1 MKQKNRLNGVKFKM
15 WEYFCIFAVL
25 LLVVIWLL
33 QVVFLQYFY
42 IGAMAKE
49 TLSNARELVRLY
61 KEDELNE
68 ESVRDNAYKNNLS
81 IVITDKNGNVV
92 SASDAMGV
100 MDPSSVIRL
109 NMYGQSIGNLKEA
122 IAQSSHGE
130 VYYRLENSDTKSKIL
145 FYAAFTEE
153 GVEPGGSYIYV
164 MSQIEPIDSVVS
176 VMQVQFVIITIISLV
191 IALSFAYLIALKFS
205 HPLEQLTKS
214 ARELALGNTDVKFK
228 TDEAFGEIAELSN
241 TLNYAA
247 GEITKSNQLRR
258 ELMANVSHDLRT
270 PLTMIKM
277 YAEMIRDISGD
288 NKEKREKNL
297 KIIIDETDRLSL
309 LVNDILDLSKIESS
323 TQSLEITAF
332 DIVQTIKNILER
344 FSVMTEQG
352 YVFAVECPES
362 MMVLGD
368 VSRIQQVLYNLLGN
382 AINYTGEDKKVT
394 IRVSQKAK
402 VARIEIIDTGN
413 GIPKEELA
421 NVWDRYYRAKTHIR
435 SKIGTGLGLSIVKS
449 ILIAHNADFGIEST
463 LGVGSDFW
471 FELKIP
477 DFSGHKKML
486 SANNNTVA
494 DEESNAL
501 SKNQNTKNQ

>member
-1 MKQKNRLNGVKFKM
+1 MKQKAKLKGVKLKM
-15 WEYFCIFAVL
+15 WEYFCMFAIQ

-33 QVVFLQYFY
+33 QVVFLQYYY

-49 TLSNARELVRLY
+49 TLGNARQLVRLY
-61 KEDELNE
+61 KENKLDEE
-68 ESVRDNAYKNNLS
+68 TVRNNAYKNNLS
-81 IVITDKNGNVV
+81 IVITDKNGNVI

-122 IAQSSHGE
+122 IAKSAQGE
-130 VYYRLENSDTKSKIL
+130 VYYRLENDDTKSKVL
-145 FYAAFTEE
+145 FYAAFTQE

-164 MSQIEPIDSVVS
+164 MSQIEPIDSVIS
-176 VMQVQFVIITIISLV
+176 VMQGQFIIITIISLV
-191 IALSFAYLIALKFS
+191 VALTFAYLIALKFS
-205 HPLEQLTKS
+205 RPVEKLTES
-214 ARELALGNTDVKFK
+214 ARELALGNTDVTFK
-228 TDEAFGEIAELSN
+228 TDEAFGEIAELSSA
-241 TLNYAA
+241 LNYAA
-247 GEITKSNQLRR
+247 SEIIKSNQLRR

-323 TQSLEITAF
+323 QDLELENF
-332 DIVQTIKNILER
+332 DICQMIQSILER
-344 FSVMTEQG
+344 FSVMTQQG
-352 YVFAVECPES
+352 YTFSVEAPEALT
-362 MMVLGD
+362 VRGD
-368 VSRIQQVLYNLLGN
+368 VSRIQQVIYNLLGN

-394 IRVSQKAK
+394 IRVTQKEKTAK
-402 VARIEIIDTGN
+402 VEIIDTGN

-421 NVWDRYYRAKTHIR
+421 NVWDRYYRAKTHVR

-463 LGVGSDFW
+463 LGVGSNFW

-477 DFSGHKKML
+477 EFSDHKKML
-486 SANNNTVA
+486 LANNNTVT
-494 DEESNAL
+494 EKESDSL
-501 SKNQNTKNQ
+501 SKNQDT

>member
-1 MKQKNRLNGVKFKM
+1 MKQKAKLKGVKLKM
-15 WEYFCIFAVL
+15 WEYFCMFAIQ

-33 QVVFLQYFY
+33 QVVFLQYYY

-49 TLSNARELVRLY
+49 TLGNARQLVRLY
-61 KEDELNE
+61 KENKLDEE
-68 ESVRDNAYKNNLS
+68 TVRNNAYKNNLS
-81 IVITDKNGNVV
+81 IVITDKNGNVI

-100 MDPSSVIRL
+100 MDHSSVIRL

-122 IAQSSHGE
+122 IAKSAQGE
-130 VYYRLENSDTKSKIL
+130 VYYRLENDDTKSKVL
-145 FYAAFTEE
+145 FYAAFTQE

-164 MSQIEPIDSVVS
+164 MSQIEPIDSVIS
-176 VMQVQFVIITIISLV
+176 VMQGQFIIITIISLV
-191 IALSFAYLIALKFS
+191 VALTFAYLIALKFS
-205 HPLEQLTKS
+205 RPVEKLTES
-214 ARELALGNTDVKFK
+214 ARELALGNTDVTFK
-228 TDEAFGEIAELSN
+228 TDEAFGEIAELSSA
-241 TLNYAA
+241 LNYAA
-247 GEITKSNQLRR
+247 SEIIKSNQLRR

-323 TQSLEITAF
+323 QDLELENF
-332 DIVQTIKNILER
+332 DICQMIQSILER
-344 FSVMTEQG
+344 FSVMTQQG
-352 YVFAVECPES
+352 YTFSVEAPEALT
-362 MMVLGD
+362 VRGD
-368 VSRIQQVLYNLLGN
+368 VSRIQQVIYNLLGN
-382 AINYTGEDKKVT
+382 AINYTGEDKKVM
-394 IRVSQKAK
+394 IRVTRKEKTAK
-402 VARIEIIDTGN
+402 VEIIDTGN

-421 NVWDRYYRAKTHIR
+421 NVWDRYYRAKTHVR

-463 LGVGSDFW
+463 LGVGSNFW

-477 DFSGHKKML
+477 EFSDHKKML
-486 SANNNTVA
+486 LANNNTVT
-494 DEESNAL
+494 EKESDSL
-501 SKNQNTKNQ
+501 SKNQDT

>member
-1 MKQKNRLNGVKFKM
+1 MKQKAKLKGVKLKM
-15 WEYFCIFAVL
+15 WEYFCMFAIQ

-33 QVVFLQYFY
+33 QVVFLQYYY

-49 TLSNARELVRLY
+49 TLGNARQLVRLY
-61 KEDELNE
+61 KENKLDEE
-68 ESVRDNAYKNNLS
+68 TVRNNAYKNNLS
-81 IVITDKNGNVV
+81 IVITDKNGNVI

-122 IAQSSHGE
+122 IAKSAQGE
-130 VYYRLENSDTKSKIL
+130 VYYRLENDDTKSKVL
-145 FYAAFTEE
+145 FYAAFTQE

-164 MSQIEPIDSVVS
+164 MSQIEPIDSVIS
-176 VMQVQFVIITIISLV
+176 VMQGQFIIITIISLV
-191 IALSFAYLIALKFS
+191 VALTFAYLIALKFS
-205 HPLEQLTKS
+205 RPVEKLTES
-214 ARELALGNTDVKFK
+214 ARELALGNTDVTFK
-228 TDEAFGEIAELSN
+228 TDEAFGEIAELSSA
-241 TLNYAA
+241 LNYAA
-247 GEITKSNQLRR
+247 SEIIKSNQLRR

-323 TQSLEITAF
+323 QDLELENF
-332 DIVQTIKNILER
+332 DICQMIQSILER
-344 FSVMTEQG
+344 FSVMTQQG
-352 YVFAVECPES
+352 YTFSVEAPEALT
-362 MMVLGD
+362 VRGD
-368 VSRIQQVLYNLLGN
+368 VSRIQQVIYNLLGN

-394 IRVSQKAK
+394 IRVTRKEKTAK
-402 VARIEIIDTGN
+402 VEIIDTGN

-421 NVWDRYYRAKTHIR
+421 NVWDRYYRAKTHVR

-449 ILIAHNADFGIEST
+449 ILSAHNADFGIEST
-463 LGVGSDFW
+463 LGVESNFW

-477 DFSGHKKML
+477 EFSDHKKML
-486 SANNNTVA
+486 LANNNTVT
-494 DEESNAL
+494 EKESDSL
-501 SKNQNTKNQ
+501 SKNQDT

>member
-1 MKQKNRLNGVKFKM
+1 MKQKAKLKGVKLKM
-15 WEYFCIFAVL
+15 WEYFCMFAIQ

-33 QVVFLQYFY
+33 QVVFLQYYY

-49 TLSNARELVRLY
+49 TLGNARQLVRLY
-61 KEDELNE
+61 KENKLDEE
-68 ESVRDNAYKNNLS
+68 TVRNNAYKNNLS
-81 IVITDKNGNVV
+81 IVITDKNGNVI

-122 IAQSSHGE
+122 IAKSAQGE
-130 VYYRLENSDTKSKIL
+130 VYYRLENDDTKSKVL
-145 FYAAFTEE
+145 FYAAFTQE

-164 MSQIEPIDSVVS
+164 MSQIEPIDSVIS
-176 VMQVQFVIITIISLV
+176 VMQGQFIIITIISLV
-191 IALSFAYLIALKFS
+191 VALTFAYLIALKFS
-205 HPLEQLTKS
+205 RPVEKLTES
-214 ARELALGNTDVKFK
+214 ARELALGNTDVTFK
-228 TDEAFGEIAELSN
+228 TDEAFGEIAELSSA
-241 TLNYAA
+241 LNYAA
-247 GEITKSNQLRR
+247 SEIIKSNQLRR

-323 TQSLEITAF
+323 QDLELENF
-332 DIVQTIKNILER
+332 DICQMIQSILER
-344 FSVMTEQG
+344 FSVMTQQG
-352 YVFAVECPES
+352 YTFSVEAPEALT
-362 MMVLGD
+362 VRGD
-368 VSRIQQVLYNLLGN
+368 VSRIQQVIYNLLGN
-382 AINYTGEDKKVT
+382 AINYTGEDKKVM
-394 IRVSQKAK
+394 IRVTRKEKTAK
-402 VARIEIIDTGN
+402 VEIIDTGN

-421 NVWDRYYRAKTHIR
+421 NVWDRYYRAKTHVR

-463 LGVGSDFW
+463 LGVGSNFW

-477 DFSGHKKML
+477 EFSDHKKML
-486 SANNNTVA
+486 LANNNTVT
-494 DEESNAL
+494 EKESDSL
-501 SKNQNTKNQ
+501 SKNQDT

>member
-1 MKQKNRLNGVKFKM
+1 MKQKAKLKGVKLKM
-15 WEYFCIFAVL
+15 WEYFCMFAIQ

-33 QVVFLQYFY
+33 QVVFLQYYY

-49 TLSNARELVRLY
+49 TLGNARQLVRLY
-61 KEDELNE
+61 KENKLDEE
-68 ESVRDNAYKNNLS
+68 TVRNNAYKNNLS
-81 IVITDKNGNVV
+81 IVITDKNGNVI

-122 IAQSSHGE
+122 IAKSAQGE
-130 VYYRLENSDTKSKIL
+130 VYYRLENDDTKSKVL
-145 FYAAFTEE
+145 FYAAFTQE

-164 MSQIEPIDSVVS
+164 MSQIEPIDSVIS
-176 VMQVQFVIITIISLV
+176 VMQGQFIIITIISLV
-191 IALSFAYLIALKFS
+191 VALTFAYLIALKFS
-205 HPLEQLTKS
+205 RPVEKLTES
-214 ARELALGNTDVKFK
+214 ARELALGNTDVTFK
-228 TDEAFGEIAELSN
+228 TDEAFGEIAELSSA
-241 TLNYAA
+241 LNYAA
-247 GEITKSNQLRR
+247 SEIIKSNQLRR

-323 TQSLEITAF
+323 QDLELENFNICQMIQS
-332 DIVQTIKNILER
+332 ILER
-344 FSVMTEQG
+344 FSVMTQQG
-352 YVFAVECPES
+352 YTFSVEAPEALT
-362 MMVLGD
+362 VRGD
-368 VSRIQQVLYNLLGN
+368 VSRIQQVIYNLLGN

-394 IRVSQKAK
+394 IRVTRKEKTAK
-402 VARIEIIDTGN
+402 VEIIDTGN

-421 NVWDRYYRAKTHIR
+421 NVWDRYYRAKTHVR

-463 LGVGSDFW
+463 LGVGSNFW

-477 DFSGHKKML
+477 EFSDHKKML
-486 SANNNTVA
+486 LANNNTVT
-494 DEESNAL
+494 EKESDSL
-501 SKNQNTKNQ
+501 SKNQDT

>member
-1 MKQKNRLNGVKFKM
+1 MKQKAKLKGVKLKM
-15 WEYFCIFAVL
+15 WEYFCMFAIQ

-33 QVVFLQYFY
+33 QVVFLQYYY

-49 TLSNARELVRLY
+49 TLGNARQLVRLY
-61 KEDELNE
+61 KENKLDEE
-68 ESVRDNAYKNNLS
+68 TVRNNAYKNNLS
-81 IVITDKNGNVV
+81 IVITDKNGNVI

-122 IAQSSHGE
+122 IAKSAQGE
-130 VYYRLENSDTKSKIL
+130 VYYRLENDDTKSKVL
-145 FYAAFTEE
+145 FYAAFTQE

-164 MSQIEPIDSVVS
+164 MSQIEPIDSVIS
-176 VMQVQFVIITIISLV
+176 VMQGQFIIITIISLV
-191 IALSFAYLIALKFS
+191 VALTFAYLIALKFS
-205 HPLEQLTKS
+205 RPVEKLTES
-214 ARELALGNTDVKFK
+214 ARELALGNTDVTFK
-228 TDEAFGEIAELSN
+228 TDEAFGEIAELSSA
-241 TLNYAA
+241 LNYAA
-247 GEITKSNQLRR
+247 SEIIKSNQLRR

-323 TQSLEITAF
+323 QDLELENF
-332 DIVQTIKNILER
+332 DICQMIQSILER
-344 FSVMTEQG
+344 FSVMTQQG
-352 YVFAVECPES
+352 YIFSVEAPEALT
-362 MMVLGD
+362 VRGD
-368 VSRIQQVLYNLLGN
+368 VSRIQQVIYNLLGN

-394 IRVSQKAK
+394 IRVTRKEKTAK
-402 VARIEIIDTGN
+402 VEIIDTGN

-421 NVWDRYYRAKTHIR
+421 NVWDRYYRAKTHVR

-463 LGVGSDFW
+463 LGVGSNFW

-477 DFSGHKKML
+477 EFSDHKKML
-486 SANNNTVA
+486 LANNNTVT
-494 DEESNAL
+494 EKESDSL
-501 SKNQNTKNQ
+501 SKNQDT

>member
-1 MKQKNRLNGVKFKM
+1 LKQKAKLKGVKLKM
-15 WEYFCIFAVL
+15 WEYFCMFAIQ

-33 QVVFLQYFY
+33 QVVFLQYYY

-49 TLSNARELVRLY
+49 TLGNARQLVRLY
-61 KEDELNE
+61 KENKLDEE
-68 ESVRDNAYKNNLS
+68 TVRNNAYKNNLS
-81 IVITDKNGNVV
+81 IVITDKNGNVI

-122 IAQSSHGE
+122 IAKSAQGE
-130 VYYRLENSDTKSKIL
+130 VYYRLENDDTKSKVL
-145 FYAAFTEE
+145 FYAAFTQE

-164 MSQIEPIDSVVS
+164 MSQIEPIDSVIS
-176 VMQVQFVIITIISLV
+176 VMQGQFIIITIISLV
-191 IALSFAYLIALKFS
+191 VALTFAYLIALKFS
-205 HPLEQLTKS
+205 RPVEKLTES
-214 ARELALGNTDVKFK
+214 ARELALGNTDVTFK
-228 TDEAFGEIAELSN
+228 TDEAFGEIAELSSA
-241 TLNYAA
+241 LNYAA
-247 GEITKSNQLRR
+247 SEIIKSNQLRR

-323 TQSLEITAF
+323 QDLELENF
-332 DIVQTIKNILER
+332 DICQMIQSILER
-344 FSVMTEQG
+344 FSVMTQQG
-352 YVFAVECPES
+352 YTFSVEAPEALT
-362 MMVLGD
+362 VRGD
-368 VSRIQQVLYNLLGN
+368 VSRIQQVIYNLLGN

-394 IRVSQKAK
+394 IRVTRKEKTAK
-402 VARIEIIDTGN
+402 VEIIDTGN

-421 NVWDRYYRAKTHIR
+421 NVWDRYYRAKTHVR

-463 LGVGSDFW
+463 LGVGSNFW

-477 DFSGHKKML
+477 EFSDHKKML
-486 SANNNTVA
+486 LANNNTVT
-494 DEESNAL
+494 EKESDSL
-501 SKNQNTKNQ
+501 SKNQDT

>member
-1 MKQKNRLNGVKFKM
+1 MKQKAKLKGVKLKM
-15 WEYFCIFAVL
+15 WEYFCMFAIQ

-33 QVVFLQYFY
+33 QVVFLQYYY

-49 TLSNARELVRLY
+49 TLGNARQLVRLY
-61 KEDELNE
+61 KENKLDEE
-68 ESVRDNAYKNNLS
+68 TVRNNAYKNNLS
-81 IVITDKNGNVV
+81 IVITDKNGNVI

-122 IAQSSHGE
+122 IAKSAQGE
-130 VYYRLENSDTKSKIL
+130 VYYRLENDDTKSKVL
-145 FYAAFTEE
+145 FYAAFTQE

-164 MSQIEPIDSVVS
+164 MSQIEPIDSVIS
-176 VMQVQFVIITIISLV
+176 VMQGQFIIITIISLV
-191 IALSFAYLIALKFS
+191 VALTFAYLIALKFS
-205 HPLEQLTKS
+205 RPVEKLTES
-214 ARELALGNTDVKFK
+214 ARELALGNTDVTFK
-228 TDEAFGEIAELSN
+228 TDEAFGEIAELSSA
-241 TLNYAA
+241 LNYAA
-247 GEITKSNQLRR
+247 SEIIKSNQLRR

-323 TQSLEITAF
+323 QDLELENFNICQMIQS
-332 DIVQTIKNILER
+332 ILER
-344 FSVMTEQG
+344 FSVMTQQG
-352 YVFAVECPES
+352 YTFSVEAPEALT
-362 MMVLGD
+362 VRGD
-368 VSRIQQVLYNLLGN
+368 VSRIQQVIYNLLGN

-394 IRVSQKAK
+394 IRVTQKEKTAK
-402 VARIEIIDTGN
+402 VEIIDTGN

-421 NVWDRYYRAKTHIR
+421 NVWDRYYRAKTHVR

-463 LGVGSDFW
+463 LGVGSNFW

-477 DFSGHKKML
+477 EFSDHKKML
-486 SANNNTVA
+486 LANNNTVT
-494 DEESNAL
+494 EKESDSL
-501 SKNQNTKNQ
+501 SKNQDT

>member
-1 MKQKNRLNGVKFKM
+1 MKQKAKLKGVKLKM
-15 WEYFCIFAVL
+15 WEYFCMFAIQ

-33 QVVFLQYFY
+33 QVVFLQYYY

-49 TLSNARELVRLY
+49 TLGNARQLVRLY
-61 KEDELNE
+61 KENKLDEE
-68 ESVRDNAYKNNLS
+68 TVRNNAYKNNLS
-81 IVITDKNGNVV
+81 IVITDKNGNVI

-122 IAQSSHGE
+122 IAKSAQGE
-130 VYYRLENSDTKSKIL
+130 VYYRLENDDTKSKVL
-145 FYAAFTEE
+145 FYAAFTQE

-164 MSQIEPIDSVVS
+164 MSQIEPIDSVIS
-176 VMQVQFVIITIISLV
+176 VMQGQFIIITIISLV
-191 IALSFAYLIALKFS
+191 VALTFAYLIALKFS
-205 HPLEQLTKS
+205 RPVEKLTES
-214 ARELALGNTDVKFK
+214 ARELALGNTDVTFK
-228 TDEAFGEIAELSN
+228 TDEAFGEIAELSSA
-241 TLNYAA
+241 LNYAA
-247 GEITKSNQLRR
+247 SEIIKSNQLRR

-323 TQSLEITAF
+323 QDLELENF
-332 DIVQTIKNILER
+332 DICQMIQSILER
-344 FSVMTEQG
+344 FSVMTQQG
-352 YVFAVECPES
+352 YTFSVEAPEALT
-362 MMVLGD
+362 VRGD
-368 VSRIQQVLYNLLGN
+368 VSRIQQVIYNLLGN

-394 IRVSQKAK
+394 IRVTRKEKTAK
-402 VARIEIIDTGN
+402 VEIIDTGN
-413 GIPKEELA
+413 GIPKEELT
-421 NVWDRYYRAKTHIR
+421 NVWDRYYRAKTHVR

-463 LGVGSDFW
+463 LGVGSNFW

-477 DFSGHKKML
+477 EFSDHKKML
-486 SANNNTVA
+486 LANNNTVT
-494 DEESNAL
+494 EKESDSL
-501 SKNQNTKNQ
+501 SKNQDT

>member
-1 MKQKNRLNGVKFKM
+1 MKQKAKLKGVKLKM
-15 WEYFCIFAVL
+15 WEYFCMFAIQ

-33 QVVFLQYFY
+33 QVVFLQYYY

-49 TLSNARELVRLY
+49 TLGNARQLVRLY
-61 KEDELNE
+61 KEDKLDE
-68 ESVRDNAYKNNLS
+68 ETVRNNAYKNNLS
-81 IVITDKNGNVV
+81 IVITDKNGNVI

-109 NMYGQSIGNLKEA
+109 NMYGQNIGNLKEA
-122 IAQSSHGE
+122 IAKSAQGE
-130 VYYRLENSDTKSKIL
+130 VYYRLENDETKSKVL
-145 FYAAFTEE
+145 FYAAFTQE

-164 MSQIEPIDSVVS
+164 MSQIEPIDSVIS
-176 VMQVQFVIITIISLV
+176 VMQGQFIIITVISLAV
-191 IALSFAYLIALKFS
+191 ALAFAYLIALKFS
-205 HPLEQLTKS
+205 RPVEQLTES
-214 ARELALGNTDVKFK
+214 ARELALGNTDVTFK

-241 TLNYAA
+241 ALNYAA
-247 GEITKSNQLRR
+247 SEIIKSNQLRR

-288 NKEKREKNL
+288 HKEKREKNL

-323 TQSLEITAF
+323 QSLELENF
-332 DIVQTIKNILER
+332 DICQMIQSILER
-344 FSVMTEQG
+344 FSVMTQQG
-352 YVFAVECPES
+352 YTFSVESPES
-362 MMVLGD
+362 LTVWGD
-368 VSRIQQVLYNLLGN
+368 VSRIQQVIYNLLGN
-382 AINYTGEDKKVT
+382 AINYTGEDKRVT
-394 IRVSQKAK
+394 IRVTQKEKTAK
-402 VARIEIIDTGN
+402 VEIIDTGS

-421 NVWDRYYRAKTHIR
+421 NVWDRYYRAKTHVR

-477 DFSGHKKML
+477 EFSDHKKML
-486 SANNNTVA
+486 LANNNTVT
-494 DEESNAL
+494 EKESDSL
-501 SKNQNTKNQ
+501 SKNQDT